1 MGMQW
6 YSAAQVAKQRGVV
19 TATIIGLIDD
29 CELEAV
35 NVARRGAKRRRWR
48 ISDAMLAAF
57 DERRANKTTSAASAT
72 LETKS
77 SRRTI
82 QRPTKDFFS
91 TQNAGGSK

>member
-1 MGMQW
+1 MEW

-29 CELEAV
+29 AELEAV
-35 NVARRGAKRRRWR
+35 NVARRGSKRRRFR
-48 ISDAMLAAF
+48 ISSAMLAAF
-57 DERRANKTTSAASAT
+57 DERRANKPGTAAAAT
-72 LETKS
+72 QEAKS